1 MSISALPSTGSGA
14 EPPVVVVENV
24 TKTYALGVVAVPV
37 LKGVSFSLRRGELVS
52 IMGASGSGKS
62 TLLNILGC
70 LDTPTSG
77 RFLLDGI
84 PVDTLDD
91 DALSTIR
98 ARAIGFVFQRF
109 HLIKYLS
116 VLENTKLALE
126 FLNMPEREAD
136 ALARHWLGKVKLEH
150 RLDHYP
156 YQLSGG
162 ERQRV
167 AIARA
172 LIKTPKLILADE
184 PTGNLDLKVGAEI
197 MNLFRDLNRELGLTI
212 VIVTHAREI
221 ADQTERCIVIR
232 DGVLQ

>member
-1 MSISALPSTGSGA
+1 MSM
-14 EPPVVVVENV
+14 VVLENITKDYRLGQVEV
-24 TKTYALGVVAVPV
+24 KV
-37 LKGVSFSLRRGELVS
+37 LKGVSFSLAAGELVS

-70 LDTPTSG
+70 LDTPTTG
-77 RFLLDGI
+77 RYLLEQT

-91 DALSTIR
+91 NRLSEIR
-98 ARAIGFVFQRF
+98 ARSIGFVFQRL
-109 HLIKYLS
+109 HLIKYLT
-116 VLENTKLALE
+116 VLENTTLPIE

-136 ALARHWLGKVKLEH
+136 ALARKWLGMVKLDH
-150 RLDHYP
+150 RLDHFP
-156 YQLSGG
+156 HQLSGG

-197 MNLFRDLNRELGLTI
+197 MGLFQELNRTLGLTI

-221 ADQTERCIVIR
+221 ADQTQRCITIR
-232 DGVLQ
+232 DGLLQ